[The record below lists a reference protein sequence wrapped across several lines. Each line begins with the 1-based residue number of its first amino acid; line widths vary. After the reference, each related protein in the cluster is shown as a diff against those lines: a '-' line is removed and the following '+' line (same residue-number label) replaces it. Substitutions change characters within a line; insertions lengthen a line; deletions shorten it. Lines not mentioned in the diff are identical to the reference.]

1 MVGIR
6 IAWGAV
12 GMHTLVGAAD
22 NRPQVVA
29 AQNTEL
35 VCSID

>member
-1 MVGIR
+1 VVGTR

-12 GMHTLVGAAD
+12 GMHTPVGAAD
-22 NRPQVVA
+22 NRPPVVA